1 MKRVIL
7 LLAISLFVFNCY
19 SQSEASKNIL
29 GNWYHAGSNTLNLE
43 INKTISFTKV
53 SSDSL
58 QLEWLFKENGG
69 LTIRYAMLTP
79 DKKGTIKYKS
89 RSATWVM
96 LDEIGELTIKNEGQ
110 SQVLKLNTLN
120 ADRLIVTRIK

>member
-1 MKRVIL
+1 
-7 LLAISLFVFNCY
+7 
-19 SQSEASKNIL
+19 
-29 GNWYHAGSNTLNLE
+29 
-43 INKTISFTKV
+43 
-53 SSDSL
+53 
-58 QLEWLFKENGG
+58 
-69 LTIRYAMLTP
+69 MLTP
-79 DKKGTIKYKS
+79 DKKDTIKYKS